1 MISLF
6 YMFLQWV
13 FLGSEVHDLD
23 GYFLCGC
30 FGRENTVFTLDS
42 LLFWIFQSTVLRAS
56 VGQPACEW
64 CVSLITI
71 VFCTV
76 AFCLES
82 FSFPSGIWV
91 ILHPHSYFTHC
102 PIGLLFSSQR
112 WTPSWICL
120 SCIEPKDNMC
130 QNSFS
135 AIVFSPDHPHA
146 PFVTVKYCQWDFFF
160 PVFRKSSMGTRS
172 SLLGIF

>member
-1 MISLF
+1 MVIFCVPVLGGRTQ
-6 YMFLQWV
+6 FLHLIV
-13 FLGSEVHDLD
+13 S
-23 GYFLCGC
+23 C
-30 FGRENTVFTLDS
+30 FEFFSQQCCVQVWDS
-42 LLFWIFQSTVLRAS
+42 LPVNDVCLLLPF
-56 VGQPACEW
+56 
-64 CVSLITI
+64 

-172 SLLGIF
+172 SLLAIF